1 MDLEN
6 KVDSFVDDFLQNN
19 SNVDKEL
26 LDLRDHGWVCDIKYF
41 NTIFEEM
48 AKVSNDLYQN
58 GQVEIESLEEELL
71 KLNNEFEARNLSA
84 NELEKELEEM
94 QKMCEKLKSDIKKQ
108 DEVKS
113 DLQKQAEDNYL
124 VLEKEVSFIGKQNKT
139 LSLITRLNWDDK
151 AMKKDSNLIK
161 GFVFKKSNND
171 VSVFEIDSKK
181 TSNKTVISD
190 LLWAYIG

>member
-1 MDLEN
+1 MDLAN
-6 KVDSFVDDFLQNN
+6 TVDSFADNFLRTD
-19 SNVDKEL
+19 SNVDQEMI
-26 LDLRDHGWVCDIKYF
+26 DYRDHGWVCDIKNF
-41 NTIFEEM
+41 NTIFEKM

-58 GQVEIESLEEELL
+58 GQVEIESLDE
-71 KLNNEFEARNLSA
+71 KLAKLTNEFEARTLSA
-84 NELEKELEEM
+84 NVLEKELDEM
-94 QKMCEKLKSDIKKQ
+94 QNMCERLKSDIQKQ
-108 DEVKS
+108 DEIKS
-113 DLQKQAEDNYL
+113 DLQKQAENNYL
-124 VLEKEVSFIGKQNKT
+124 DLEKEVSLIGKLNKT

-181 TSNKTVISD
+181 TSNKTVVSD